1 MSNNGLVRPQ
11 DVRRNTTA
19 FWIGISYAN
28 PNGIATPETPV
39 SLSTIT
45 LRGGDER

>member
-1 MSNNGLVRPQ
+1 MSNNGLVKPQ

-19 FWIGISYAN
+19 FWIGKSSAN
-28 PNGIATPETPV
+28 PNGMATPETPV
-39 SLSTIT
+39 ALSAIA